1 MKDILPELIGFLAIT
16 ARATVLLSAAPL
28 LSMQSIPMR
37 VRLAIALSVSFIVLV
52 GDHGPLPVVDGF
64 DDLVGLVIS
73 ESLIGIAV
81 GLIARVTFEALSSAA
96 QLVGLSA
103 GLGYGSMV
111 DPFYGGQS
119 TALSQLLTI
128 LAGMMALEMNLHG
141 DIILWLVDS
150 YRRWPPGTP
159 ASPEVFGEAVIAQTL
174 HSFLL
179 SVRLA
184 IPLAIVGVV
193 GSVLL
198 GVAGRV
204 VPRLGLQNIGF
215 AVSLLA
221 GLWALAEV
229 APNMATITVNAV
241 AEVIHA

>member
-1 MKDILPELIGFLAIT
+1 MKDLIPELVAFLAIT

-28 LSMQSIPMR
+28 LSMQSVPMR
-37 VRLAIALSVSFIVLV
+37 VRLAIALSVSFVVLL

-64 DDLVGLVIS
+64 GDLVELIVS

-81 GLIARVTFEALSSAA
+81 GLIARVTFEALSAAA
-96 QLVGLSA
+96 QFVGLSS
-103 GLGYGSMV
+103 GLGYGGML

-119 TALSQLLTI
+119 TALAQLMTV

-141 DIILWLVDS
+141 DMILWLVDS

-159 ASPEVFGEAVIAQTL
+159 ASPEVFGQAVIEQTL
-174 HSFLL
+174 TSFML

-184 IPLAIVGVV
+184 IPLAIVGVI

-198 GVAGRV
+198 GVAGRI
-204 VPRLGLQNIGF
+204 VPRLGLQNVGF
-215 AVSLLA
+215 AVSLFA
-221 GLWALAEV
+221 GLWALAE
-229 APNMATITVNAV
+229 AGPSMASITVNAV
-241 AEVIHA
+241 SEVIHG